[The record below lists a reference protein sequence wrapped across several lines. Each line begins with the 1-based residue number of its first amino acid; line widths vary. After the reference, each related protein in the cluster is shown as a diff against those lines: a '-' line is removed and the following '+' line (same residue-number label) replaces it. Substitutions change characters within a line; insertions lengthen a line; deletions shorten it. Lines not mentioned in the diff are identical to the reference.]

1 MVIGKFSFKLFACC
15 KTVLKFHEMTKNYV
29 EPTRS
34 CGERRRRPFLMG
46 NWKSNFIDQVGK
58 ENGSQSI
65 EFTDISGT
73 VGWLAG

>member
-1 MVIGKFSFKLFACC
+1 
-15 KTVLKFHEMTKNYV
+15 
-29 EPTRS
+29 
-34 CGERRRRPFLMG
+34 MG

-73 VGWLAG
+73 VGWLAGLLEEAAGN